1 MLSRSTLTLAAAALI
16 AGGGYLVYDSVVVPR
31 QETAEAEAKDLFA
44 FEEDEI
50 QSFQL
55 VTEQATF
62 EFTRSPETDPATD
75 PETDAESSAGT
86 GSDPDPTASAAPEV
100 ASPGAASPAVSGMD
114 PSATGTDEAG
124 TDAAGTDA
132 DLASGPDSSGPDSAT
147 APTRPPAEWQIV
159 QPLPGPANDASIA
172 FLLNLIATG
181 ASSKSFTIAA
191 DRAAEFG
198 LATPYATVTVT
209 LKDGSTHRLIL
220 GNPDFDRTS
229 LYAQVESPVTA
240 PDAATTPAGSRD
252 LTLRLVPMSF
262 EQAVSRPLDD
272 WQQTIDLDIDNV
284 QGLDDIVLPEM
295 GEPLPDPAELLEAPE
310 TP

>member
-1 MLSRSTLTLAAAALI
+1 MLSRSTLALTAAALI

-44 FEEDEI
+44 FEEEDI
-50 QSFQL
+50 QQFQL

-62 EFTRSPETDPATD
+62 EFVRSPEAAADPAGPDGETEAD
-75 PETDAESSAGT
+75 PADPPAGE
-86 GSDPDPTASAAPEV
+86 GEAGEGEASDGEASDPAAEATP
-100 ASPGAASPAVSGMD
+100 PDLPA
-114 PSATGTDEAG
+114 
-124 TDAAGTDA
+124 
-132 DLASGPDSSGPDSAT
+132 
-147 APTRPPAEWQIV
+147 AEWQMQ

-172 FLLNLIATG
+172 FLLNLMTTG

-198 LATPYATVTVT
+198 FDTPYATVTVT

-229 LYAQVESPVTA
+229 LYAQIDPPEGTSE
-240 PDAATTPAGSRD
+240 TTE
-252 LTLRLVPMSF
+252 LTLRLVPMTF
-262 EQAVSRPLDD
+262 EQAVGRPLDD
-272 WQQTIDLDIDNV
+272 WQQTVETDTDTI
-284 QGLDDIVLPEM
+284 QGLDES
-295 GEPLPDPAELLEAPE
+295 PLPAPGQPPVDPTASPEPPTTPEPPATPE